1 MQKKGKL
8 SQAKNITDY
17 SKLIEIISGIIYEKA
32 RVSET
37 LNILE
42 AGCGRKWFI
51 NLRGVKYKLTGVDLD
66 RNALDIRKNE
76 RKDLDIAINA
86 DLRTAF
92 LEENSYDIIYNEN
105 VLEHVDGAEV
115 VLRNFVRWLKPAGI
129 LILLFPNRD
138 SVLGF
143 AARIAPFWVHVFF
156 KKYIERK
163 RHKNAG
169 KPGYD
174 PYPIFFDKI
183 VSRTGIYEFCEKN
196 GLFLKAEYR
205 LDGRPIQSQIIWFF
219 AQMLMLCLH
228 LFSFMRLSV
237 NHRNLVYIIEK
248 LDNSRAV
255 PFCGAGQEPAGGD
268 LPAELNESKQLD

>member
-8 SQAKNITDY
+8 PQAINIADY
-17 SKLIEIISGIIYEKA
+17 GKVIEIISRIIYEKA

-66 RNALDIRKNE
+66 KNALDIRKNKQ
-76 RKDLDIAINA
+76 KDLDIAINA
-86 DLRTAF
+86 DLQTAS

-129 LILLFPNRD
+129 MILLFPNRD
-138 SVLGF
+138 SAFGF
-143 AARIAPFWVHVFF
+143 VVRIAPFWVHVFF
-156 KKYIERK
+156 KKYIERN
-163 RHKNAG
+163 RNKNAG

-174 PYPIFFDKI
+174 PYPIFFDKV

-205 LDGRPIQSQIIWFF
+205 WDGRPIKNQIVWFF
-219 AQMLMLCLH
+219 AQILIWCLH

-237 NHRNLVYIIEK
+237 NYRNLIYIIEK
-248 LDNSRAV
+248 LDNS
-255 PFCGAGQEPAGGD
+255 PK
-268 LPAELNESKQLD
+268 N